1 MSKILTPKGWRELY
15 LKEDEDL
22 IANAI
27 YEEIVNEI
35 SDRERLVVMKKDTEG
50 KDKPTFAHSQQKI
63 LKQSTRRKVITGVSK
78 AKNALR

>member
-50 KDKPTFAHSQQKI
+50 KDKPTFAHSQQKCMNFI
-63 LKQSTRRKVITGVSK
+63 QSTFSGIHNS
-78 AKNALR
+78 LRVRSIS